1 MGDLV
6 DGEEDPLYQEAMAM
20 TPFYLQKP
28 TTTSTEGGGAEWAAE
43 EQEELAGLTN
53 REFLPFESPEETRAV
68 ALGLLDLL
76 LAFAYDHRTTGGEP
90 TVESCWTLA
99 TLSPALCWLETYH
112 PRPDALEEE
121 EEGAEDDGEGD
132 GDDGA
137 PIPPPPP
144 PSAASVIRSF
154 YRRSLTY
161 PYLRVWKLSARCVA
175 DARAVLLGAD
185 SGSSRRLAIR
195 CLLRVRAL
203 FLCRTRV

>member
-1 MGDLV
+1 
-6 DGEEDPLYQEAMAM
+6 M
-20 TPFYLQKP
+20 TPFYLQTP
-28 TTTSTEGGGAEWAAE
+28 TTSTEGGVAEWAAE

-53 REFLPFESPEETRAV
+53 REFLPFESPEETKAV

-90 TVESCWTLA
+90 TVETCWTLA
-99 TLSPALCWLETYH
+99 TLSPALCWLETYY
-112 PRPDALEEE
+112 PRHEEDE
-121 EEGAEDDGEGD
+121 GEGD
-132 GDDGA
+132 DCA

-175 DARAVLLGAD
+175 DARAILLGAD
-185 SGSSRRLAIR
+185 SGSSRRLALR
-195 CLLRVRAL
+195 CLLRVR
-203 FLCRTRV
+203 FV